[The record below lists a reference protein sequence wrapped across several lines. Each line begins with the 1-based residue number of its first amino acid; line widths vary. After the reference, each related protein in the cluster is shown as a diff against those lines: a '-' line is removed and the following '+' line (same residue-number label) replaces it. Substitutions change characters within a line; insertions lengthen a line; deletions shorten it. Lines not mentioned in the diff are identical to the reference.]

1 MQLSCKNKYPKI
13 FGWYWLEIVSLI
25 YKLKQI
31 TMTTIRT
38 YRGIEV
44 TQSYCPSNFGGT
56 NDFFCIINGK
66 VYRSPS
72 WDNLK
77 KTIRNKS

>member
-1 MQLSCKNKYPKI
+1 
-13 FGWYWLEIVSLI
+13 
-25 YKLKQI
+25 
-31 TMTTIRT
+31 MTKIRT

-44 TQSYCPSNFGGT
+44 TQSYSPSNFAGT

-66 VYRSPS
+66 IYRSPS

-77 KTIRNKS
+77 KTIKKTILKNHEHLPNILQ

>member
-1 MQLSCKNKYPKI
+1 
-13 FGWYWLEIVSLI
+13 
-25 YKLKQI
+25 
-31 TMTTIRT
+31 MTTIRI

-44 TQSYCPSNFGGT
+44 TQSYSPSNFGGT

-66 VYRSPS
+66 AYRSPS